1 MIRIEREVLIER
13 GRDDVFS
20 YVSDPTNIPQW
31 QSGVEAARKETEG
44 PMDEGARWTEVRKFL
59 GRRVEQTVEATAYE
73 PAREFSLRV
82 VSGPVAF
89 HVRHLF
95 EEHDGG
101 TRLRVIGE
109 GEPGRAF
116 KLGRR
121 LLVAAVERQFDAD
134 LSTLRQLLERRS

>member
-1 MIRIEREVLIER
+1 
-13 GRDDVFS
+13 
-20 YVSDPTNIPQW
+20 
-31 QSGVEAARKETEG
+31 
-44 PMDEGARWTEVRKFL
+44 
-59 GRRVEQTVEATAYE
+59 VEATAYE